1 MRPFGMNFG
10 LLQELWQS
18 SALDKMF
25 RQSHYS
31 LNYLQ
36 NFDGTLI

>member
-1 MRPFGMNFG
+1 
-10 LLQELWQS
+10 
-18 SALDKMF
+18 MF
-25 RQSHYS
+25 RQSYYS